1 LSEAV
6 DLLIESAG
14 RALFAMAEGSSASE
28 ESPRTVPDATE
39 GLSVACR
46 GDRIVAVGAA
56 SELAGRFHAARTID
70 ARGRLL
76 TPGFVDSHTHV
87 VFAGDRSG
95 EFIQRAGGAD
105 YEQIAAAGGG
115 IRASVRATRG
125 ASEDQLYEESLPR
138 LQRMLRS
145 GTTTVEI
152 KSGYGLDLETE
163 LRMLRVARRLGETTP
178 MRVVTTFMGAHEFPD
193 DRRDDR
199 QGYVDEV
206 IESML
211 PAVAAEGLAEFCDV
225 FCERGVFDPE
235 QSTRILE
242 AGKQLGLRPKVHADE
257 MAATGGSEVAA
268 AVGAI
273 SADHLM
279 HTTDAS
285 IAALREA
292 GVVATLLPGTTF
304 FLGKESY
311 APARRMIEAGATVAL
326 ATDRNPGSCTI
337 ESMLFIIGLACLR
350 MGMTPAE
357 AFRGATLHGA
367 RALGLDGQVG
377 VIAPGASADLIIWEA
392 PSETRL
398 CYEFENRHRRTV
410 VAGGQIIT
418 D

>member
-28 ESPRTVPDATE
+28 KSPRTVPDATE

-46 GDRIVAVGAA
+46 GDRIVAVGPA

>member
-14 RALFAMAEGSSASE
+14 RALFATAEGSSASE
-28 ESPRTVPDATE
+28 ESPPTVPDATE

-46 GDRIVAVGAA
+46 GDRIVAVGPA

-392 PSETRL
+392 PNETRL

>member
-1 LSEAV
+1 
-6 DLLIESAG
+6 
-14 RALFAMAEGSSASE
+14 
-28 ESPRTVPDATE
+28 
-39 GLSVACR
+39 
-46 GDRIVAVGAA
+46 
-56 SELAGRFHAARTID
+56 RFHAARTID

>member
-1 LSEAV
+1 
-6 DLLIESAG
+6 
-14 RALFAMAEGSSASE
+14 
-28 ESPRTVPDATE
+28 
-39 GLSVACR
+39 
-46 GDRIVAVGAA
+46 
-56 SELAGRFHAARTID
+56 
-70 ARGRLL
+70 
-76 TPGFVDSHTHV
+76 
-87 VFAGDRSG
+87 
-95 EFIQRAGGAD
+95 
-105 YEQIAAAGGG
+105 
-115 IRASVRATRG
+115 
-125 ASEDQLYEESLPR
+125 
-138 LQRMLRS
+138 
-145 GTTTVEI
+145 
-152 KSGYGLDLETE
+152 
-163 LRMLRVARRLGETTP
+163 
-178 MRVVTTFMGAHEFPD
+178 
-193 DRRDDR
+193 
-199 QGYVDEV
+199 
-206 IESML
+206 
-211 PAVAAEGLAEFCDV
+211 
-225 FCERGVFDPE
+225 
-235 QSTRILE
+235 
-242 AGKQLGLRPKVHADE
+242 
-257 MAATGGSEVAA
+257 
-268 AVGAI
+268 
-273 SADHLM
+273 M
-279 HTTDAS
+279 HTTDAA